1 MATRWTRTKRVLVGG
16 VCALTLGIGF
26 GLVARAQQPVFR
38 SSVELIAVDVQVIDQ
53 DGFPIQQLGPEA
65 FNVEINGKSRK
76 VVSANFVRH
85 ADVPVPVATKRD
97 VNAVMTAPKIK
108 EDEPALPPL
117 SSTARTVI
125 IAVDGGSFEP
135 GNAQGAMEAARNF
148 LRRLDD
154 NDLVGLFIFPA
165 HSWVEPTTARAA
177 LAVRLNN
184 ILGEKQPLKSY
195 YHLKPHE
202 IVDITAQS
210 TNPNSF
216 LANSR
221 ASTAVNQNA
230 QTVSRAL
237 DPVLKI
243 QARECPEDVDCPSKI
258 YAEGISLA
266 TQLERESQMSLGG
279 LDSLLL
285 TIGEIPG
292 RKSVVLITGGLLVSD
307 RLDGRPDPGTYAK
320 EMGQNAARANATI
333 YTIHLDSEFAS
344 TMPAS
349 RRSAGS
355 IELTRDRAMLSNW
368 LEEFSRAAGG
378 SRIDVP
384 VGGGDYAFERVVR
397 ETSAYYLL
405 GVEPTSA
412 DRDGKP
418 HQLKVKVDKRGVTVR
433 NRQWV
438 VIPPGKGNTN

>member
-1 MATRWTRTKRVLVGG
+1 
-16 VCALTLGIGF
+16 
-26 GLVARAQQPVFR
+26 
-38 SSVELIAVDVQVIDQ
+38 
-53 DGFPIQQLGPEA
+53 
-65 FNVEINGKSRK
+65 
-76 VVSANFVRH
+76 
-85 ADVPVPVATKRD
+85 
-97 VNAVMTAPKIK
+97 
-108 EDEPALPPL
+108 
-117 SSTARTVI
+117 
-125 IAVDGGSFEP
+125 
-135 GNAQGAMEAARNF
+135 MEAARNF

-154 NDLVGLFIFPA
+154 NDLVGLFIFPT
-165 HSWVEPTTARAA
+165 HSWIEPTTARAA
-177 LAVRLNN
+177 LAVRLNS

-216 LANSR
+216 LAGSR
-221 ASTAVNQNA
+221 AANAVNQNA
-230 QTVSRAL
+230 QAVSRGL
-237 DPVLKI
+237 DPVLAI
-243 QARECPEDVDCPSKI
+243 QSRECPDDVDCPSKI

-266 TQLERESQMSLGG
+266 TQLEREAQLSLGG

-333 YTIHLDSEFAS
+333 YTIHVDPEFAS

-349 RRSAGS
+349 KRSAGS
-355 IELTRDRAMLSNW
+355 IEMTRDRAMQSNW

-405 GVEPTSA
+405 GVEPITA